1 MAQATGKAIKQN
13 KEALGVPSFNIIDFL
28 KSTDVLFAF
37 GVVAGV
43 FLMLVPLPP
52 VIMDMLLAIS
62 ITLGVLILLISTY
75 IKEPLEFSTFPTI
88 LLLSTGL
95 RLALNVA
102 STRAILLDGAT
113 GDISHVIQAFGE
125 FVVGGNYF
133 VGVVIF
139 LILNVVNFFVITK
152 GSGRVA
158 EVSARFTLDA
168 MPGKQMAIDAELN
181 AGVIDREEAKRRRRK
196 VEREADFHG
205 AMDGASKFVRGDAI
219 AGIIITL
226 INIVVGLAVGVM
238 QHNMSFQDAAAKF
251 TLLSVGDGLVAIIP
265 SLLISIAAG
274 IVVTR
279 SSTEIGLSDE
289 IQSQIVTH
297 TKPLYICAG
306 LMLLL
311 SLLPGFPFLPFI
323 ALTVL
328 FYFMARYSA
337 ISVAEQDAQ
346 RVAEE
351 ANKNRLAEGTSDSI
365 ENMLHVDTLSLEVGV
380 GLVPLVDQSQDGE
393 VLERIVSA
401 RKQFAQDLGIIVPM
415 VMVRDNIQLKPG
427 EYQILLKGNVIGR
440 GSLIVD
446 HWLAMDPGDISDP
459 IKGIKG
465 KEPAYGLD
473 ALWIKSAQKDEA
485 TFRGYTV
492 VNCATV
498 IVTHLT
504 KLIGENAHKLLGRQ
518 ETQKLI
524 DNLKIDHPK
533 VVEEVVGPDRLSLG
547 DVVKVLQNLLAESV
561 SIRDI
566 HSIFE
571 TLADHCKKVSHP
583 DILTRYVRKALGRGI
598 IKKYLANENT
608 LHIAT
613 LDRAVEDVLV
623 GALQTAEDGSTYFNI
638 DTRYVER
645 LLNQIA
651 ETMRKFD
658 PLGTMPVLVC
668 GSRIRWDLRK
678 LINRFVPGIVVVA
691 FDEIPAEIQTNKVG
705 IISL

>member
-13 KEALGVPSFNIIDFL
+13 REGFASAGPSFLDL
-28 KSTDVLFAF
+28 VKSTDVQFAV
-37 GVVAGV
+37 GIVAGV

-62 ITLGVLILLISTY
+62 ITMGVLILLISTY

-102 STRAILLDGAT
+102 STRSILLNGAT
-113 GDISHVIQAFGE
+113 GEVSHVIQAFGE

-181 AGVIDREEAKRRRRK
+181 AGVIDRDEAKRRRRK

-205 AMDGASKFVRGDAI
+205 SMDGASKFVRGDAI

-238 QHNMSFQDAAAKF
+238 QHGMTFKDAASKF
-251 TLLSVGDGLVAIIP
+251 TLLSIGDGLVAIIP

-279 SSTEIGLSDE
+279 SSTETGLSEE
-289 IQSQIVTH
+289 IQSQIVGH
-297 TKPLYICAG
+297 TKPLYVCAG
-306 LMLLL
+306 LMGVL
-311 SLLPGFPFLPFI
+311 SVMPGFPFLPFI
-323 ALTVL
+323 CLATL
-328 FYFMARYSA
+328 FLFLGRYSA
-337 ISVAEQDAQ
+337 TSVAEKAAAKI
-346 RVAEE
+346 AEE

-440 GSLIVD
+440 GNLMVD

-473 ALWIKSAQKDEA
+473 ALWIKPSQKDEA

-492 VNCATV
+492 VNCPTV

-504 KLIGENAHKLLGRQ
+504 KLISENAHKLLGRQ

-524 DNLKIDHPK
+524 DNLKVESPK
-533 VVEEVVGPDRLSLG
+533 VVEEVIGADRLSLG

-571 TLADHCKKVSHP
+571 TLADNCKKVTHP

-623 GALQTAEDGSTYFNI
+623 GALQTAEDGTTYFNI

-645 LLNQIA
+645 LLNQVA
-651 ETMRKFD
+651 EAMRKFD
-658 PLGTMPVLVC
+658 TVGTMPVLVC

-678 LINRFVPGIVVVA
+678 LINRFVPGVVVVA
-691 FDEIPAEIQTNKVG
+691 FDEIPSEIQTNKLGVV
-705 IISL
+705 SL

>member
-13 KEALGVPSFNIIDFL
+13 REAFASAGPSFLDL
-28 KSTDVLFAF
+28 VKSTDVQFAV
-37 GVVAGV
+37 GIVAGV

-52 VIMDMLLAIS
+52 VILDILLAIS
-62 ITLGVLILLISTY
+62 ITMGVLILLISTY

-102 STRAILLDGAT
+102 STRSILLNGAT
-113 GDISHVIQAFGE
+113 GQVSHVIQAFGE

-158 EVSARFTLDA
+158 EVTARFTLDA

-181 AGVIDREEAKRRRRK
+181 AGVIDRDEAKRRRRK

-205 AMDGASKFVRGDAI
+205 SMDGASKFVRGDAI

-226 INIVVGLAVGVM
+226 INIVVGLAVGVL
-238 QHNMSFQDAAAKF
+238 QHSMTFKDAASKF
-251 TLLSVGDGLVAIIP
+251 TLLSIGDGLVAIIP

-279 SSTEIGLSDE
+279 SSTETGLSEE
-289 IQSQIVTH
+289 IQGQIIGH
-297 TKPLYICAG
+297 TKPLYVCAG
-306 LMLLL
+306 LMAVL
-311 SLLPGFPFLPFI
+311 SVMPGFPFLPFI
-323 ALTVL
+323 GLATL
-328 FYFMARYSA
+328 FLFLGRYSA
-337 ISVAEQDAQ
+337 SSVAEKAAAKI
-346 RVAEE
+346 AEE
-351 ANKNRLAEGTSDSI
+351 ANKNRLSEGTSDSI

-440 GSLIVD
+440 GNLMVD

-473 ALWIKSAQKDEA
+473 ALWIKPSQKDEA

-492 VNCATV
+492 VNCPTV

-504 KLIGENAHKLLGRQ
+504 KLISENAHKLLGRQ

-524 DNLKIDHPK
+524 DNLKVDSPK
-533 VVEEVVGPDRLSLG
+533 VVDEVIGADRLSLG

-571 TLADHCKKVSHP
+571 TLADNCKKVTHP

-598 IKKYLANENT
+598 IKKYLANETT

-623 GALQTAEDGSTYFNI
+623 GALQTAEDGTTYFNI

-645 LLNQIA
+645 LLNQVA
-651 ETMRKFD
+651 EAMRKFD
-658 PLGTMPVLVC
+658 TLGTMPVLVC

-678 LINRFVPGIVVVA
+678 LINRFVPGVVVVA
-691 FDEIPAEIQTNKVG
+691 FDEIPSEVQTNKVG
-705 IISL
+705 VVSL

>member
-13 KEALGVPSFNIIDFL
+13 KDAMASPSFNVLDVL
-28 KSTDVLFAF
+28 KSTDIQFAI
-37 GVVAGV
+37 GIVGGV

-52 VIMDMLLAIS
+52 VLMDMLLAIS
-62 ITLGVLILLISTY
+62 ITMGVLILLISTY

-88 LLLSTGL
+88 LLLTTGL

-102 STRAILLDGAT
+102 STRAILLHGAT
-113 GDISHVIQAFGE
+113 GDVSHVIQAFGE

-139 LILNVVNFFVITK
+139 LILNIVNFFVITK

-226 INIVVGLAVGVM
+226 VNIIVGLAVGVM
-238 QHNMSFQDAAAKF
+238 QHNMSFKDAAAKF

-279 SSTEIGLSDE
+279 SSTESGLSDE
-289 IQSQIVTH
+289 IQSQVVNH
-297 TKPLYICAG
+297 TKPLYICAA
-306 LMLLL
+306 LMVVFG
-311 SLLPGFPFLPFI
+311 LLPGFPLIPFTALALLFLF
-323 ALTVL
+323 LG
-328 FYFMARYSA
+328 RYSA
-337 ISVAEQDAQ
+337 ASVSEKNAA
-346 RVAEE
+346 RIAEE
-351 ANKNRLAEGTSDSI
+351 ANKNKLAEGTADSI

-440 GSLIVD
+440 GNLIVD
-446 HWLAMDPGDISDP
+446 HWLAMDPGDITDP
-459 IKGIKG
+459 IKGIKA

-473 ALWIKSAQKDEA
+473 ALWVKSAQKDEA

-498 IVTHLT
+498 VVTHLT
-504 KLIGENAHKLLGRQ
+504 KLISENAHKLLGRQ

-524 DNLKIDHPK
+524 DNLKVDHPK
-533 VVEEVVGPDRLSLG
+533 VVEEVVGADRLSLG

-691 FDEIPAEIQTNKVG
+691 FDEIPGEIQTNKVG
-705 IISL
+705 VISL

>member
-1 MAQATGKAIKQN
+1 MAQATGKAVKQN
-13 KEALGVPSFNIIDFL
+13 KEAMGVPSLNLLDFF
-28 KSTDVLFAF
+28 KSTDVQFAV
-37 GVVAGV
+37 GIVAGV

-52 VIMDMLLAIS
+52 VLMDMLLAIS
-62 ITLGVLILLISTY
+62 ITMGVLILLISTY

-88 LLLSTGL
+88 LLLTTGL

-102 STRAILLDGAT
+102 STRAILLNGAT
-113 GDISHVIQAFGE
+113 GNVSHVIQAFGE

-158 EVSARFTLDA
+158 EVGARFTLDA

-181 AGVIDREEAKRRRRK
+181 AGVIDRDEAKRRRRK
-196 VEREADFHG
+196 IEREADFHG

-226 INIVVGLAVGVM
+226 INIIVGLAIGVI
-238 QHNMSFQDAAAKF
+238 QHDMSFKDAASKF
-251 TLLSVGDGLVAIIP
+251 MLLSIGDGLVAIIP

-279 SSTEIGLSDE
+279 SSTESGLSDE
-289 IQSQIVTH
+289 IQEQIVGH
-297 TKPLYICAG
+297 TKPLYVCSG
-306 LMLLL
+306 LMLVL
-311 SLLPGFPFLPFI
+311 SLLPGFPFLPFL
-323 ALTVL
+323 ALTIL
-328 FYFMARYSA
+328 FFFLGRYSA
-337 ISVAEQDAQ
+337 ADAAEKSAAKL
-346 RVAEE
+346 AEE
-351 ANKNRLAEGTSDSI
+351 ANKSRLAEGTSDSI

-440 GSLIVD
+440 GNLIVD
-446 HWLAMDPGDISDP
+446 HWLAMDPGDITDP
-459 IKGIKG
+459 VKGIKG

-473 ALWIKSAQKDEA
+473 ALWIKTSQKDEA

-498 IVTHLT
+498 VVTHLT
-504 KLIGENAHKLLGRQ
+504 KLVGENAHKLLGRQ

-524 DNLKIDHPK
+524 DNLKVDHPK
-533 VVEEVVGPDRLSLG
+533 VVEEVVGADRLSLG

-645 LLNQIA
+645 LLTQIA
-651 ETMRKFD
+651 EAMRKFD

-678 LINRFVPGIVVVA
+678 LINRFVPGVVVLA
-691 FDEIPAEIQTNKVG
+691 FDEIPSEIQTNKVG
-705 IISL
+705 VVSI

>member
-1 MAQATGKAIKQN
+1 MAQATGKAVKQN
-13 KEALGVPSFNIIDFL
+13 KEAMGAPGLNILDFL
-28 KSTDVLFAF
+28 KSTDVLFAV
-37 GVVAGV
+37 GIVAGV

-52 VIMDMLLAIS
+52 VLMDMLLAIS

-88 LLLSTGL
+88 LLLTTGL

-102 STRAILLDGAT
+102 STRSILLDGAS
-113 GDISHVIQAFGE
+113 GNVSHVIQAFGE

-158 EVSARFTLDA
+158 EVGARFTLDA

-181 AGVIDREEAKRRRRK
+181 AGVIDRDEAKRRRRK
-196 VEREADFHG
+196 IEREADFYG

-226 INIVVGLAVGVM
+226 INISVGLAIGVI
-238 QHNMSFQDAAAKF
+238 QHDMSFKDAASKF
-251 TLLSVGDGLVAIIP
+251 MLLSIGDGLVAIIP

-279 SSTEIGLSDE
+279 SSTESGLSDE
-289 IQSQIVTH
+289 IQEQFVGH
-297 TKPLYICAG
+297 TKPLYVCSG
-306 LMLLL
+306 LMIVL
-311 SLLPGFPFLPFI
+311 SLLPGFPFLPFL
-323 ALTVL
+323 ALAIL
-328 FYFMARYSA
+328 FFVVGRYSA
-337 ISVAEQDAQ
+337 AAAAEKSAAKI
-346 RVAEE
+346 AEE
-351 ANKNRLAEGTSDSI
+351 ANKSRLAEGTSDSI

-440 GSLIVD
+440 GNLIVD
-446 HWLAMDPGDISDP
+446 HWLAMDPGDITDP
-459 IKGIKG
+459 VKGIKG

-473 ALWIKSAQKDEA
+473 ALWIKTSQKDEA

-504 KLIGENAHKLLGRQ
+504 KLVGENAHKLLGRQ

-533 VVEEVVGPDRLSLG
+533 VVEEVVGADRLSLG

-645 LLNQIA
+645 LLTQIA
-651 ETMRKFD
+651 EAMRKFD

-678 LINRFVPGIVVVA
+678 LINRFVPGVVVLA
-691 FDEIPAEIQTNKVG
+691 FDEIPTEIQTNKVG
-705 IISL
+705 VVSI

>member
-1 MAQATGKAIKQN
+1 MAQATAKAIKQN
-13 KEALGVPSFNIIDFL
+13 KEALGHTGPSFLDLI
-28 KSTDVLFAF
+28 KSTDVQFAV
-37 GVVAGV
+37 GIVAGV

-52 VIMDMLLAIS
+52 VIMDILLAIS

-102 STRAILLDGAT
+102 STRAILLHGAT
-113 GDISHVIQAFGE
+113 GEVSHVIQAFGE

-158 EVSARFTLDA
+158 EVGARFTLDA

-181 AGVIDREEAKRRRRK
+181 AGVIDRDEAKRRRRK

-205 AMDGASKFVRGDAI
+205 SMDGASKFVRGDAI

-226 INIVVGLAVGVM
+226 INVIVGLAVGVV
-238 QHNMSFQDAAAKF
+238 QHNMSFKDAASKF
-251 TLLSVGDGLVAIIP
+251 TLLSIGDGLVAIIP

-279 SSTEIGLSDE
+279 SSTESGLYDE
-289 IQSQIVTH
+289 IQSQFISH
-297 TKPLYICAG
+297 TKPLYVCGG
-306 LMLLL
+306 LMVVL
-311 SLLPGFPFLPFI
+311 SILPGFPFLPFI
-323 ALTVL
+323 ALAL
-328 FYFMARYSA
+328 MFFFLGRHSASSAAEKDAAR
-337 ISVAEQDAQ
+337 I
-346 RVAEE
+346 AEE
-351 ANKNRLAEGTSDSI
+351 ANKNRMAEGTSDSI

-380 GLVPLVDQSQDGE
+380 SLVPLVDTSQDGE

-401 RKQFAQDLGIIVPM
+401 RKQFATDLGIIVPM

-440 GSLIVD
+440 GNLMSD

-459 IKGIKG
+459 VKGIKT

-473 ALWIKSAQKDEA
+473 ALWVKPSQKDEA

-492 VNCATV
+492 VNCPTV

-504 KLIGENAHKLLGRQ
+504 KLIGENAHNLLGRQ
-518 ETQKLI
+518 EAQKLI
-524 DNLKIDHPK
+524 DNLKADAPK
-533 VVEEVVGPDRLSLG
+533 VVEEVVGADRLSLG

-598 IKKYLANENT
+598 IKKYLANDTT

-623 GALQTAEDGSTYFNI
+623 GALQSAEDGTTYFNI
-638 DTRYVER
+638 DTKYVER
-645 LLNQIA
+645 LLNKVA
-651 ETMRKFD
+651 ETMRNFD
-658 PLGTMPVLVC
+658 ALGTMPVLVC

-678 LINRFVPGIVVVA
+678 LINRFVPGVVVVA
-691 FDEIPAEIQTNKVG
+691 FDEIPSEIQTNKVG
-705 IISL
+705 VVSL

>member
-1 MAQATGKAIKQN
+1 MAQATGKAIKKN
-13 KEALGVPSFNIIDFL
+13 REGFASAGPSFL
-28 KSTDVLFAF
+28 ELVKSTDVQFAV
-37 GVVAGV
+37 GIVAGV

-52 VIMDMLLAIS
+52 FIMDVLLAIS
-62 ITLGVLILLISTY
+62 ITMGILILLISTY

-102 STRAILLDGAT
+102 STRSILLNGAT
-113 GDISHVIQAFGE
+113 GQVSHVIQAFGE

-158 EVSARFTLDA
+158 EVTARFTLDA

-181 AGVIDREEAKRRRRK
+181 AGVIDRDEAKRRRRK

-205 AMDGASKFVRGDAI
+205 SMDGASKFVRGDAI

-226 INIVVGLAVGVM
+226 INVVVGLAVGVM
-238 QHNMSFQDAAAKF
+238 QHDMTFKDAASKF
-251 TLLSVGDGLVAIIP
+251 TLLSIGDGLVAIIP

-279 SSTEIGLSDE
+279 SSTETGLSEE
-289 IQSQIVTH
+289 IQSQIIGH
-297 TKPLYICAG
+297 TKPLYVCAG
-306 LMLLL
+306 LMAVLGVM
-311 SLLPGFPFLPFI
+311 PGFPFLPFI
-323 ALTVL
+323 GLATL
-328 FYFMARYSA
+328 FLFLGRYSA
-337 ISVAEQDAQ
+337 SSVAEKAAAKIADD
-346 RVAEE
+346 
-351 ANKNRLAEGTSDSI
+351 ANKNRLSEGTSDSI

-440 GSLIVD
+440 GNLMVD
-446 HWLAMDPGDISDP
+446 HWLAMDPGDISEP

-473 ALWIKSAQKDEA
+473 ALWIKPSQKDEA

-492 VNCATV
+492 VNCPTV

-504 KLIGENAHKLLGRQ
+504 KLISENAHKLLGRQ

-524 DNLKIDHPK
+524 DNLKVESPK
-533 VVEEVVGPDRLSLG
+533 VVEEVIGADRLSLG

-571 TLADHCKKVSHP
+571 TLADNCKKVTHP

-598 IKKYLANENT
+598 IKKYLANET
-608 LHIAT
+608 MLHIAT

-623 GALQTAEDGSTYFNI
+623 GALQTAEDGTTYFNI

-645 LLNQIA
+645 LLNQVA
-651 ETMRKFD
+651 EAMRKFD
-658 PLGTMPVLVC
+658 TLGTMPVLVC

-678 LINRFVPGIVVVA
+678 LINRFVPGVVVVA
-691 FDEIPAEIQTNKVG
+691 FDEIPSEIQTNKVG
-705 IISL
+705 VVSL

>member
-1 MAQATGKAIKQN
+1 MAQATAKAVKKN
-13 KEALGVPSFNIIDFL
+13 RTDLVAAGPSFIELI
-28 KSTDVLFAF
+28 KSTDVQFAV
-37 GVVAGV
+37 GIVAGV

-52 VIMDMLLAIS
+52 ILMDMLLAIS
-62 ITLGVLILLISTY
+62 ITMGVLILLISTY

-102 STRAILLDGAT
+102 STRAILLNGAT
-113 GDISHVIQAFGE
+113 GDVSHVIQAFGE

-181 AGVIDREEAKRRRRK
+181 AGVIDRDEAKKRRRK

-205 AMDGASKFVRGDAI
+205 SMDGASKFVRGDAI

-226 INIVVGLAVGVM
+226 INVIVGLAIGVL
-238 QHNMSFQDAAAKF
+238 QHDLSFKEAAAKY
-251 TLLSVGDGLVAIIP
+251 TLLSIGDGLVAIIP

-279 SSTEIGLSDE
+279 SSTETGLSEE
-289 IQSQIVTH
+289 IGNQVVAH
-297 TKPLYICAG
+297 TKPLYVCGG
-306 LMLLL
+306 LMVVLAA
-311 SLLPGFPFLPFI
+311 LPGFPAIPFL
-323 ALTVL
+323 ALAAM
-328 FYFMARYSA
+328 FYFLGRYSA
-337 ISVAEQDAQ
+337 SSVAELA
-346 RVAEE
+346 AEKMADD

-380 GLVPLVDQSQDGE
+380 GLVPLVDTTQDGE

-427 EYQILLKGNVIGR
+427 EYNVLLKGNTIGR
-440 GSLIVD
+440 GNLIVD
-446 HWLAMDPGDISDP
+446 NWLAMDPGDISDP

-473 ALWIKSAQKDEA
+473 ALWIKPSQKDEA

-504 KLIGENAHKLLGRQ
+504 KLIGENAHNLLGRQ

-524 DNLKIDHPK
+524 DNLKADAPK
-533 VVEEVVGPDRLSLG
+533 VVEEVVGPERLTLG

-571 TLADHCKKVSHP
+571 TLADHCKKVTHP

-598 IKKYLANENT
+598 IKKFLTGDNT

-623 GALQTAEDGSTYFNI
+623 GALQSAEDGTTYFNI

-645 LLNQIA
+645 LLNQVA

-658 PLGTMPVLVC
+658 TFGTMPVLVC

-678 LINRFVPGIVVVA
+678 LINRFVPGIVVLA
-691 FDEIPAEIQTNKVG
+691 FDEIPSEVQTNKVG
-705 IISL
+705 VVSL

>member
-13 KEALGVPSFNIIDFL
+13 KEAMGAPALNLLDFL
-28 KSTDVLFAF
+28 KSTDVQFAV
-37 GVVAGV
+37 GIVAGV

-52 VIMDMLLAIS
+52 IIMDMLLAIS

-88 LLLSTGL
+88 LLLTTGL

-102 STRAILLDGAT
+102 STRAILLNGAT
-113 GDISHVIQAFGE
+113 GQVSHVIQAFGE

-158 EVSARFTLDA
+158 EVGARFMLDA

-226 INIVVGLAVGVM
+226 INIIVGLAVGVL
-238 QHNMSFQDAAAKF
+238 QHGMTFKDAASKF

-279 SSTEIGLSDE
+279 SSTETGLSEE

-297 TKPLYICAG
+297 TKPLYVCAG
-306 LMLLL
+306 LMLVL
-311 SLLPGFPFLPFI
+311 SLLPGFPFLPFL
-323 ALTVL
+323 ALAIL
-328 FYFMARYSA
+328 FFFLGRYSA
-337 ISVAEQDAQ
+337 ADVAEKNAAKL
-346 RVAEE
+346 AEE

-380 GLVPLVDQSQDGE
+380 GLVPLVDQTQDGE

-440 GSLIVD
+440 GNLMVD
-446 HWLAMDPGDISDP
+446 HWLAMDPGDITDP
-459 IKGIKG
+459 IKGING

-473 ALWIKSAQKDEA
+473 ALWIKSSQKDEA

-492 VNCATV
+492 VNCPTV

-504 KLIGENAHKLLGRQ
+504 KLIGESAHKLLGRQ
-518 ETQKLI
+518 EAQKLI
-524 DNLKIDHPK
+524 DNLKVDAPK
-533 VVEEVVGPDRLSLG
+533 VVEEVLGPDRLSLG

-623 GALQTAEDGSTYFNI
+623 GALQTAEDGTTYFNI

-645 LLNQIA
+645 LLNQVA

-658 PLGTMPVLVC
+658 SFGTMPVLVC

-678 LINRFVPGIVVVA
+678 LINRFVPGVVVVA
-691 FDEIPAEIQTNKVG
+691 FDEIPSEIQTNKVG
-705 IISL
+705 VVSL

>member
-1 MAQATGKAIKQN
+1 MALATAKSVMKNQAEMGIK
-13 KEALGVPSFNIIDFL
+13 GPSVWDL
-28 KSTDVLFAF
+28 VKSTDVQFAV
-37 GVVAGV
+37 GIVAGV
-43 FLMLVPLPP
+43 FLMLVPLPAFLLD
-52 VIMDMLLAIS
+52 ILLAIS
-62 ITLGVLILLISTY
+62 ITMGVLILLISTY

-88 LLLSTGL
+88 LLLTTGL
-95 RLALNVA
+95 RLSLNVA
-102 STRAILLDGAT
+102 STRSILLHGAT
-113 GDISHVIQAFGE
+113 GDVSHVIKAFGD

-181 AGVIDREEAKRRRRK
+181 AGAIDRDEAKRRRRK

-219 AGIIITL
+219 AGIIITM
-226 INIVVGLAVGVM
+226 INVVVGLAIGVL
-238 QHNMSFQDAAAKF
+238 QHGLSFKDSASIF
-251 TLLSVGDGLVAIIP
+251 TLLSIGDGLVAIIP

-279 SSTEIGLSDE
+279 SSTDTGLSEE
-289 IQSQIVTH
+289 IQSQVVAH
-297 TKPLYICAG
+297 TKPLYVCCG
-306 LMLLL
+306 LMVVLGC
-311 SLLPGFPFLPFI
+311 LPGFPFF
-323 ALTVL
+323 A
-328 FYFMARYSA
+328 FMALALMFFYLARASA
-337 ISVAEQDAQ
+337 VAA
-346 RVAEE
+346 AEKGAAKIADD
-351 ANKNRLAEGTSDSI
+351 ANKNRLSEGTADSI
-365 ENMLHVDTLSLEVGV
+365 ETMLHVDTLSLEVGV
-380 GLVPLVDQSQDGE
+380 GLVPLVDTSQDGE

-427 EYQILLKGNVIGR
+427 EYQILLKGNTIGR
-440 GSLIVD
+440 GNLIVD
-446 HWLAMDPGDISDP
+446 HWLAMDPGDITDP
-459 IKGIKG
+459 IKGIRG

-473 ALWIKSAQKDEA
+473 ALWIKTSQKDEA

-492 VNCATV
+492 VNCPTV

-504 KLIGENAHKLLGRQ
+504 KLISENAHNLLGRQ

-524 DNLKIDHPK
+524 ENLKADAPK
-533 VVEEVVGPDRLSLG
+533 VVEEVVGPDRLALG

-583 DILTRYVRKALGRGI
+583 DTLTRYVRKALGRGI
-598 IKKYLANENT
+598 IKKYLANEST

-623 GALQTAEDGSTYFNI
+623 GALQTAEDGTTYFNI

-645 LLNQIA
+645 LLNQVA

-658 PLGTMPVLVC
+658 TLGTMPVLVC

-678 LINRFVPGIVVVA
+678 LINRFVPGVVVVA
-691 FDEIPAEIQTNKVG
+691 FDEIPSEVQTNKVG
-705 IISL
+705 VVSL

>member
-1 MAQATGKAIKQN
+1 MAQATAKAIKKN
-13 KEALGVPSFNIIDFL
+13 REGFASAGPTFL
-28 KSTDVLFAF
+28 ELVKSTDVQFAV
-37 GVVAGV
+37 GIVAGV

-52 VIMDMLLAIS
+52 VIMDILLAIS
-62 ITLGVLILLISTY
+62 ITMGVLILLISTY

-102 STRAILLDGAT
+102 STRSILLNGAT
-113 GDISHVIQAFGE
+113 GQVSHVIQAFGE

-181 AGVIDREEAKRRRRK
+181 AGVIDRDEAKRRRRK

-205 AMDGASKFVRGDAI
+205 SMDGASKFVRGDAI

-238 QHNMSFQDAAAKF
+238 QHSMTFKDAASKF
-251 TLLSVGDGLVAIIP
+251 TLLSIGDGLVAIIP

-279 SSTEIGLSDE
+279 SSTETGLSEE
-289 IQSQIVTH
+289 IQSQIIGH
-297 TKPLYICAG
+297 TKPLYVCAG
-306 LMLLL
+306 LMAVLGVM
-311 SLLPGFPFLPFI
+311 PGFPFLPFI
-323 ALTVL
+323 CLATL
-328 FYFMARYSA
+328 FLFLGRYSA
-337 ISVAEQDAQ
+337 SSVAEKAAAQ
-346 RVAEE
+346 IAED

-440 GSLIVD
+440 GNLMVD

-473 ALWIKSAQKDEA
+473 ALWIKPSQKDEA

-492 VNCATV
+492 VNCPTV

-504 KLIGENAHKLLGRQ
+504 KLISENAHKLLGRQ

-524 DNLKIDHPK
+524 DNLKVESPK
-533 VVEEVVGPDRLSLG
+533 VVEEVIGADRLSLG

-571 TLADHCKKVSHP
+571 TLADNCKKVTHP

-598 IKKYLANENT
+598 IKKYLANET
-608 LHIAT
+608 MLHIAT

-623 GALQTAEDGSTYFNI
+623 GALQTAEDGTTYFNI

-645 LLNQIA
+645 LLNQVA
-651 ETMRKFD
+651 EAMRKFD
-658 PLGTMPVLVC
+658 TLGTMPVLVC

-678 LINRFVPGIVVVA
+678 LINRFVPGVVVVA
-691 FDEIPAEIQTNKVG
+691 FDEIPSEIQTNKVG
-705 IISL
+705 VVSL

>member
-1 MAQATGKAIKQN
+1 
-13 KEALGVPSFNIIDFL
+13 
-28 KSTDVLFAF
+28 
-37 GVVAGV
+37 
-43 FLMLVPLPP
+43 
-52 VIMDMLLAIS
+52 
-62 ITLGVLILLISTY
+62 
-75 IKEPLEFSTFPTI
+75 
-88 LLLSTGL
+88 
-95 RLALNVA
+95 
-102 STRAILLDGAT
+102 
-113 GDISHVIQAFGE
+113 
-125 FVVGGNYF
+125 
-133 VGVVIF
+133 
-139 LILNVVNFFVITK
+139 
-152 GSGRVA
+152 
-158 EVSARFTLDA
+158 
-168 MPGKQMAIDAELN
+168 
-181 AGVIDREEAKRRRRK
+181 
-196 VEREADFHG
+196 
-205 AMDGASKFVRGDAI
+205 MDGASKFVRGDAI

-226 INIVVGLAVGVM
+226 INILVGLAVGVM

-279 SSTEIGLSDE
+279 SSTETGLSDE

-297 TKPLYICAG
+297 TKPLYICAA
-306 LMLLL
+306 LMLVF

-328 FYFMARYSA
+328 FYLMARYSA
-337 ISVAEQDAQ
+337 ISVAEQNAE

>member
-13 KEALGVPSFNIIDFL
+13 KEALGAPSFNIIDFL
-28 KSTDVLFAF
+28 RSTDVQFGFA
-37 GVVAGV
+37 VVAGV

-52 VIMDMLLAIS
+52 VLMDMLLAIS

-88 LLLSTGL
+88 LLLSTGF

-113 GDISHVIQAFGE
+113 GEVSHVIEAFGE

-226 INIVVGLAVGVM
+226 INILVGLAVGVM

-279 SSTEIGLSDE
+279 SSTETGLSDE

-297 TKPLYICAG
+297 TKPLYICAA
-306 LMLLL
+306 LMLVF

-328 FYFMARYSA
+328 FYLMARYSA
-337 ISVAEQDAQ
+337 ISVAEQNAE

>member
-1 MAQATGKAIKQN
+1 MAQATGKAIKKN
-13 KEALGVPSFNIIDFL
+13 REGFASAGPTFL
-28 KSTDVLFAF
+28 ELVKSTDVQFAV
-37 GVVAGV
+37 GIVAGV

-52 VIMDMLLAIS
+52 VIMDILLAIS
-62 ITLGVLILLISTY
+62 ITMGVLILLISTY

-102 STRAILLDGAT
+102 STRSILLNGAT
-113 GDISHVIQAFGE
+113 GQVSHVIQAFGE

-158 EVSARFTLDA
+158 EVTARFTLDA

-181 AGVIDREEAKRRRRK
+181 AGVIDRDEAKRRRRK

-205 AMDGASKFVRGDAI
+205 SMDGASKFVRGDAI

-238 QHNMSFQDAAAKF
+238 QHSMTFKDAASKF
-251 TLLSVGDGLVAIIP
+251 TLLSIGDGLVAIIP

-279 SSTEIGLSDE
+279 SSTETGLSEE
-289 IQSQIVTH
+289 IQSQIIGH
-297 TKPLYICAG
+297 TKPLYVCAG
-306 LMLLL
+306 LMAVLGVM
-311 SLLPGFPFLPFI
+311 PGFPFLPFI
-323 ALTVL
+323 CLATL
-328 FYFMARYSA
+328 FLFLGRYSA
-337 ISVAEQDAQ
+337 SSVAEKAAAQ
-346 RVAEE
+346 IAED

-440 GSLIVD
+440 GNLMVD

-473 ALWIKSAQKDEA
+473 ALWIKPSQKDEA

-492 VNCATV
+492 VNCPTV

-504 KLIGENAHKLLGRQ
+504 KLISENAHKLLGRQ

-524 DNLKIDHPK
+524 DNLKVESPK
-533 VVEEVVGPDRLSLG
+533 VVEEVIGADRLSLG

-571 TLADHCKKVSHP
+571 TLADNCKKVTHP

-598 IKKYLANENT
+598 IKKYLANET
-608 LHIAT
+608 MLHIAT

-623 GALQTAEDGSTYFNI
+623 GALQTAEDGTTYFNI

-645 LLNQIA
+645 LLNQVA
-651 ETMRKFD
+651 EAMRKFD
-658 PLGTMPVLVC
+658 TLGTMPVLVC

-678 LINRFVPGIVVVA
+678 LINRFVPGVVVVA
-691 FDEIPAEIQTNKVG
+691 FDEIPSEIQTNKVG
-705 IISL
+705 VVSL

>member
-1 MAQATGKAIKQN
+1 MAQATGKAIKKN
-13 KEALGVPSFNIIDFL
+13 REGFASAGPSFL
-28 KSTDVLFAF
+28 ELVKSTDVQFAV
-37 GVVAGV
+37 GIVASV

-52 VIMDMLLAIS
+52 LIMDILLAIS
-62 ITLGVLILLISTY
+62 ITMGILILLISTY

-102 STRAILLDGAT
+102 STRSILLNGAT
-113 GDISHVIQAFGE
+113 GQVPHVIQAFGE

-158 EVSARFTLDA
+158 EVTARFTLDA

-181 AGVIDREEAKRRRRK
+181 AGVIDRDEAKRRRRK

-205 AMDGASKFVRGDAI
+205 SMDGASKFVRGDAI

-226 INIVVGLAVGVM
+226 INVVVGLAVGVM
-238 QHNMSFQDAAAKF
+238 QHDMTFKDAASTF
-251 TLLSVGDGLVAIIP
+251 TLLSIGDGLVAIIP

-279 SSTEIGLSDE
+279 SSTDTGLSEE
-289 IQSQIVTH
+289 IQSQIIGH
-297 TKPLYICAG
+297 TKPLYVCAG
-306 LMLLL
+306 LMAVL
-311 SLLPGFPFLPFI
+311 SAMPGFPFLTFI
-323 ALTVL
+323 GLATL
-328 FYFMARYSA
+328 FLFLGRYSA
-337 ISVAEQDAQ
+337 SSVAEKAAAQ
-346 RVAEE
+346 IAEE
-351 ANKNRLAEGTSDSI
+351 TNKNRLSEGTSDSI

-440 GSLIVD
+440 GNLMVD

-473 ALWIKSAQKDEA
+473 ALWIKPSQKDEA

-492 VNCATV
+492 VNCPTV

-504 KLIGENAHKLLGRQ
+504 KLISENAHKLLGRQ

-524 DNLKIDHPK
+524 DNLKVESPK
-533 VVEEVVGPDRLSLG
+533 VVEEVIGADRLNLG

-571 TLADHCKKVSHP
+571 TLADNCKKVTHP

-598 IKKYLANENT
+598 IKKYLANET
-608 LHIAT
+608 MLHIAT

-623 GALQTAEDGSTYFNI
+623 GALQTAEDGTTYFNI

-645 LLNQIA
+645 LLNQVA
-651 ETMRKFD
+651 EAMRKFD
-658 PLGTMPVLVC
+658 TLGTMPVLVC

-678 LINRFVPGIVVVA
+678 LINRFVPGVVVVA
-691 FDEIPAEIQTNKVG
+691 FDEIPSEIQTNKVG
-705 IISL
+705 VVSL

>member
-1 MAQATGKAIKQN
+1 MAQATAKSIKQN
-13 KEALGVPSFNIIDFL
+13 RDRMKTPGPSFLDL
-28 KSTDVLFAF
+28 VKSTDVQFAV
-37 GVVAGV
+37 GIVAGV

-52 VIMDMLLAIS
+52 ILMDLLLAIS
-62 ITLGVLILLISTY
+62 ITLGVFILLISTY

-88 LLLSTGL
+88 LLLTTGL

-113 GDISHVIQAFGE
+113 GNVSHVIQAFGE

-158 EVSARFTLDA
+158 EVGARFTLDA

-205 AMDGASKFVRGDAI
+205 SMDGASKFVRGDAI

-226 INIVVGLAVGVM
+226 INVIVGLAIGVI
-238 QHNMSFQDAAAKF
+238 QHNMSFKDAASKF
-251 TLLSVGDGLVAIIP
+251 TLLSIGDGLVAIIP

-279 SSTEIGLSDE
+279 SSTETGLSEE
-289 IQSQIVTH
+289 IQSQFVSH
-297 TKPLYICAG
+297 TKPLYVCGG
-306 LMLLL
+306 LMVVLA
-311 SLLPGFPFLPFI
+311 LLPGFPFIPFI
-323 ALTVL
+323 ALAVL
-328 FYFMARYSA
+328 FFFIGRYSA
-337 ISVAEQDAQ
+337 AQMAEKEAAK
-346 RVAEE
+346 VAEE
-351 ANKNRLAEGTSDSI
+351 TNKNRMAEGTSDSI

-380 GLVPLVDQSQDGE
+380 GLVPLVDTSQDGE

-440 GSLIVD
+440 GNLMVD
-446 HWLAMDPGDISDP
+446 HWLAMDPGDITDP

-473 ALWIKSAQKDEA
+473 ALWIKPSQKDEA

-492 VNCATV
+492 VNCPTV
-498 IVTHLT
+498 VVTHLT
-504 KLIGENAHKLLGRQ
+504 KLIGENAHNLLGRQ

-524 DNLKIDHPK
+524 DNLKAEAPK
-533 VVEEVVGPDRLSLG
+533 VVDEVIGTDRLALG

-566 HSIFE
+566 HSVFE
-571 TLADHCKKVSHP
+571 TLADHCKKVTHP
-583 DILTRYVRKALGRGI
+583 DILTRYVRKAIGRGI

-623 GALQTAEDGSTYFNI
+623 GALQSAEDGTTYFNI

-645 LLNQIA
+645 LLNQVA

-658 PLGTMPVLVC
+658 SFGTMPVLVC

-678 LINRFVPGIVVVA
+678 LINRFVPGVVVLA
-691 FDEIPAEIQTNKVG
+691 FDEIPSEVQTNKVG
-705 IISL
+705 VVSL

>member
-13 KEALGVPSFNIIDFL
+13 KEALGAPSFNIIDFL
-28 KSTDVLFAF
+28 RSTDVQFGFA
-37 GVVAGV
+37 VVAGV

-52 VIMDMLLAIS
+52 VLMDMLLAIS

-88 LLLSTGL
+88 LLLSTGF

-113 GDISHVIQAFGE
+113 GEVSHVIEAFGE

-133 VGVVIF
+133 VGVVLF

-226 INIVVGLAVGVM
+226 INIIVGLAVGVM

-279 SSTEIGLSDE
+279 SSTETGLSDE

-306 LMLLL
+306 LMLVF

-328 FYFMARYSA
+328 FYLMARYSA
-337 ISVAEQDAQ
+337 ISVAEQNAE

>member
-13 KEALGVPSFNIIDFL
+13 RDGLANAGPSFLDL
-28 KSTDVLFAF
+28 VKSTDVQFAV
-37 GVVAGV
+37 GIVAGV

-52 VIMDMLLAIS
+52 VLMDILLAIS
-62 ITLGVLILLISTY
+62 ITMGVLILLISTY

-102 STRAILLDGAT
+102 STRSILLDGAT
-113 GDISHVIQAFGE
+113 GQVSHVIQAFGE

-181 AGVIDREEAKRRRRK
+181 AGVIDRDEAKRRRRK

-205 AMDGASKFVRGDAI
+205 SMDGASKFVRGDAI

-238 QHNMSFQDAAAKF
+238 QHGMSFKDAASKF
-251 TLLSVGDGLVAIIP
+251 TLLSIGDGLVAIIP

-279 SSTEIGLSDE
+279 SSTETGLSDE
-289 IQSQIVTH
+289 IQSQIIGH
-297 TKPLYICAG
+297 TKPLYVCAG
-306 LMLLL
+306 LMAVL
-311 SLLPGFPFLPFI
+311 SVMPGFPFLPFI
-323 ALTVL
+323 GLATL
-328 FYFMARYSA
+328 FLFLGRYSA
-337 ISVAEQDAQ
+337 TSVAEKAAAKI
-346 RVAEE
+346 AEE

-440 GSLIVD
+440 GNLMVD

-473 ALWIKSAQKDEA
+473 ALWIKPSQKDEA

-492 VNCATV
+492 VNCPTV

-504 KLIGENAHKLLGRQ
+504 KLISENAHKLLGRQ

-524 DNLKIDHPK
+524 DNLKVESPK
-533 VVEEVVGPDRLSLG
+533 VVEEVIGADRLSLG

-571 TLADHCKKVSHP
+571 TLADNCKKVTHP

-598 IKKYLANENT
+598 IKKYLANENM

-623 GALQTAEDGSTYFNI
+623 GALQTAEDGTTYFNI

-645 LLNQIA
+645 LLNQVA
-651 ETMRKFD
+651 EAMRKFD
-658 PLGTMPVLVC
+658 TVGTMPVLVC

-678 LINRFVPGIVVVA
+678 LINRFVPGVVVVA
-691 FDEIPAEIQTNKVG
+691 FDEIPSEIQTNKVG
-705 IISL
+705 VVSL

>member
-1 MAQATGKAIKQN
+1 MALATAKSVLKNQEEMGIK
-13 KEALGVPSFNIIDFL
+13 GPSVLDLI
-28 KSTDVLFAF
+28 KSTDVQFAV
-37 GVVAGV
+37 GIVSGV
-43 FLMLVPLPP
+43 FLMLVPLPAFLLD
-52 VIMDMLLAIS
+52 ILLAIS
-62 ITLGVLILLISTY
+62 ITMGVLILLISTY

-88 LLLSTGL
+88 LLLTTGL
-95 RLALNVA
+95 RLSLNVA
-102 STRAILLDGAT
+102 STRSILLNGAT
-113 GDISHVIQAFGE
+113 GEVSHVIKGFGD

-181 AGVIDREEAKRRRRK
+181 AGAIDRDEAKRRRRK

-226 INIVVGLAVGVM
+226 INVTVGLAIGVM
-238 QHNMSFQDAAAKF
+238 QHGLSFKEAAAKF
-251 TLLSVGDGLVAIIP
+251 TLLSIGDGLVAIIP

-279 SSTEIGLSDE
+279 SSTDTGLSEE
-289 IQSQIVTH
+289 IQGQVIAH
-297 TKPLYICAG
+297 TKPLYVCCG
-306 LMLLL
+306 LMFVLGC
-311 SLLPGFPFLPFI
+311 LPGFPFF
-323 ALTVL
+323 A
-328 FYFMARYSA
+328 FMALSTAFFYLARHSA
-337 ISVAEQDAQ
+337 SIVAEKGAAKIAD
-346 RVAEE
+346 E
-351 ANKNRLAEGTSDSI
+351 ANKNRLSEGTADSI
-365 ENMLHVDTLSLEVGV
+365 ETMLHVDTLSLEVGV
-380 GLVPLVDQSQDGE
+380 GLVPLVDTSQDGE
-393 VLERIVSA
+393 VLERIVSS

-427 EYQILLKGNVIGR
+427 EYQILLKGNTIGR
-440 GSLIVD
+440 GNLIVD
-446 HWLAMDPGDISDP
+446 HWLAMDPGDITDP
-459 IKGIKG
+459 VKGIKG

-473 ALWIKSAQKDEA
+473 ALWIKTSQKDEA

-492 VNCATV
+492 VNCPTV

-504 KLIGENAHKLLGRQ
+504 KLIGENAHNLLGRQ

-524 DNLKIDHPK
+524 ENLKADAPK
-533 VVEEVVGPDRLSLG
+533 VVEEVLGADRLSLG

-561 SIRDI
+561 SIRDM
-566 HSIFE
+566 HSVFE
-571 TLADHCKKVSHP
+571 TLADHCKKVTHP
-583 DILTRYVRKALGRGI
+583 DTLTRYVRKALGRGI

-623 GALQTAEDGSTYFNI
+623 GALQTAEDGTTYFNI

-645 LLNQIA
+645 LLNQVA

-658 PLGTMPVLVC
+658 NLGTMPVLVC

-678 LINRFVPGIVVVA
+678 LINRFVPGVVVLA

-705 IISL
+705 VVTL

>member
-13 KEALGVPSFNIIDFL
+13 KEAFGAPSLNLLDFL
-28 KSTDVLFAF
+28 RSTDVQFGFA
-37 GVVAGV
+37 VVAGV

-75 IKEPLEFSTFPTI
+75 IKEPLEFSTFPTV

-113 GDISHVIQAFGE
+113 GEVSHVIQAFGE

-226 INIVVGLAVGVM
+226 INIIVGLAVGVM
-238 QHNMSFQDAAAKF
+238 QHDMSFQDAAAKF

-279 SSTEIGLSDE
+279 SSTESGLSDE
-289 IQSQIVTH
+289 IQGQFVGH

-306 LMLLL
+306 LMMVL
-311 SLLPGFPFLPFI
+311 SLLPGFPFLPFL

-328 FYFMARYSA
+328 FFFLARYSA
-337 ISVAEQDAQ
+337 ISVAEKEAE

-351 ANKNRLAEGTSDSI
+351 ANKSRLAEGTSDSI

-427 EYQILLKGNVIGR
+427 EYQILLKGNVIGK

-473 ALWIKSAQKDEA
+473 ALWIKSTQKDEA

-645 LLNQIA
+645 LLNQTA
-651 ETMRKFD
+651 EAMRKFD

-678 LINRFVPGIVVVA
+678 LINRFVPGIVVIA
-691 FDEIPAEIQTNKVG
+691 FDEIPAEVQTNKVG

>member
-28 KSTDVLFAF
+28 RSTDVQFGFA
-37 GVVAGV
+37 VVAGV

-52 VIMDMLLAIS
+52 VLMDMLLAIS

-88 LLLSTGL
+88 LLLSTGF

-113 GDISHVIQAFGE
+113 GEVSHVIEAFGE

-238 QHNMSFQDAAAKF
+238 QHNMSFEDAAAKF

-279 SSTEIGLSDE
+279 SSTETGLSDE
-289 IQSQIVTH
+289 IQGQIVTH
-297 TKPLYICAG
+297 TKPLYICAA
-306 LMLLL
+306 LMLVF

-337 ISVAEQDAQ
+337 ISVAEQNAE
-346 RVAEE
+346 RIAEE

-440 GSLIVD
+440 GSMIVD

-524 DNLKIDHPK
+524 DNLKTDHPK

-691 FDEIPAEIQTNKVG
+691 FDEIPAEVQTNKVG

>member
-1 MAQATGKAIKQN
+1 MAQATGKAVKQN
-13 KEALGVPSFNIIDFL
+13 KEAMGVPSLNLLDFF
-28 KSTDVLFAF
+28 KSTDVQFAV
-37 GVVAGV
+37 GIVAGV

-52 VIMDMLLAIS
+52 VLMDMLLAIS
-62 ITLGVLILLISTY
+62 ITMGVLILLISTY

-88 LLLSTGL
+88 LLLTTGL

-102 STRAILLDGAT
+102 STRAILLNGAT
-113 GDISHVIQAFGE
+113 GNVSHVIQAFGE

-158 EVSARFTLDA
+158 EVGARFTLDA

-181 AGVIDREEAKRRRRK
+181 AGVIDRDEAKRRRRK
-196 VEREADFHG
+196 IEREADFHG

-226 INIVVGLAVGVM
+226 INIIVGLAIGVI
-238 QHNMSFQDAAAKF
+238 QHDMSFKDAASKF
-251 TLLSVGDGLVAIIP
+251 MLLSIGDGLVAIIP

-279 SSTEIGLSDE
+279 SSTESGLSDE
-289 IQSQIVTH
+289 IQEQIVGH
-297 TKPLYICAG
+297 TKPLYVCSG
-306 LMLLL
+306 LMLVL
-311 SLLPGFPFLPFI
+311 SLLPGFPFLPFL
-323 ALTVL
+323 ALTIL
-328 FYFMARYSA
+328 FFFLGRYSA
-337 ISVAEQDAQ
+337 ADAAEKSAAKL
-346 RVAEE
+346 AEE
-351 ANKNRLAEGTSDSI
+351 ANKSRLAEGTSDSI

-440 GSLIVD
+440 GNLIVD
-446 HWLAMDPGDISDP
+446 HWLAMDPGDITDP
-459 IKGIKG
+459 VKGIKG

-473 ALWIKSAQKDEA
+473 ALWIKTSQKDEA

-504 KLIGENAHKLLGRQ
+504 KLVGENAHKLLGRQ

-524 DNLKIDHPK
+524 DNLKVDHPK
-533 VVEEVVGPDRLSLG
+533 VVEEVVGADRLSLG

-645 LLNQIA
+645 LLTQIA
-651 ETMRKFD
+651 EAMRKFD

-678 LINRFVPGIVVVA
+678 LINRFVPGVVVLA
-691 FDEIPAEIQTNKVG
+691 FDEIPSEIQTNKVG
-705 IISL
+705 VVSI

>member
-13 KEALGVPSFNIIDFL
+13 KEALGAPSFNIIDFL
-28 KSTDVLFAF
+28 RSTDVQFGFA
-37 GVVAGV
+37 VVAGV

-52 VIMDMLLAIS
+52 VLMDMLLAIS

-88 LLLSTGL
+88 LLLSTGF

-113 GDISHVIQAFGE
+113 GEVSHVIEAFGE

-133 VGVVIF
+133 VGVVLF

-226 INIVVGLAVGVM
+226 INILVGLAVGVM

-279 SSTEIGLSDE
+279 SSTETGLSDE

-297 TKPLYICAG
+297 TKPLYICAA
-306 LMLLL
+306 LMLVF

-328 FYFMARYSA
+328 FYLMARYSA
-337 ISVAEQDAQ
+337 ISVAEQNAE